1 MSKYSYL
8 VKNIGLFTLTNF
20 ALKLV
25 TFVLVPVYTY
35 YLTAMEYGITDMLLT
50 TINMIMP
57 IATLSIADS
66 TLRFCFEKSENA
78 IEYASVGFGVMVIS
92 CGVVALLLPCLD
104 FNFFGGLGDY
114 KLWFFGC
121 YAVMALQLYLSNLA
135 RGVGKVSTMAAAS
148 IISSLANIGL
158 TLLTIVVLH
167 WGMFGYFFS
176 LLVANLLGCLWYLI
190 PSRLYRYIR
199 FKTEYYK
206 KSLRPMLAYSL
217 PLVPNAL
224 SWWMTQNI
232 NRFFITGMIGIAASG
247 MFAAAS
253 KIPGFL
259 KLITGIFEQAWNL
272 SAFQQFKSQSKERF
286 FSVIFSLYNTILV
299 LGVVLFMP
307 LLSWIAS
314 LMLQKEFY
322 SAWTLIPFLLL
333 SFYYS
338 TLSAYY
344 GSIYTSSMKTR
355 YLFVTT
361 IIGAVS
367 CVVLNYVLLMSCGL
381 IGACLA
387 SMVSNA
393 TIWLLRVWD
402 SRKILRIEVS
412 VVRLVVVNVL
422 MIVSALLTIYQ
433 PACWVIYTVAIVVL
447 VAAVQF
453 FEVRPVL
460 QTLVRKID
468 NR

>member
-1 MSKYSYL
+1 
-8 VKNIGLFTLTNF
+8 
-20 ALKLV
+20 
-25 TFVLVPVYTY
+25 
-35 YLTAMEYGITDMLLT
+35 
-50 TINMIMP
+50 
-57 IATLSIADS
+57 
-66 TLRFCFEKSENA
+66 
-78 IEYASVGFGVMVIS
+78 
-92 CGVVALLLPCLD
+92 
-104 FNFFGGLGDY
+104 
-114 KLWFFGC
+114 
-121 YAVMALQLYLSNLA
+121 MALQLYLSNLA
-135 RGVGKVSTMAAAS
+135 RGVDKVSTMAAAS

-199 FKTEYYK
+199 FKPEYYK
-206 KSLRPMLAYSL
+206 KSLRPMLVYSL

-367 CVVLNYVLLMSCGL
+367 CVILNYVLLMSCGL

-393 TIWLLRVWD
+393 ITWLLRVWD

-422 MIVSALLTIYQ
+422 MIVSALITIYQ
-433 PACWVIYTVAIVVL
+433 PVCWVVYAIAIVVL

-460 QTLVRKID
+460 QTLVRKIG